1 MDVTILIPLYN
12 QLQYTKQCLDS
23 LRMTI
28 ADKAQVLIIDN
39 GSTDGTREYLRGL
52 DGITVISNKTNL
64 GCAVAWNQGIRGS
77 DAEWVVILNND
88 VILSRGWLNGLIEY
102 AEESG
107 ADVVSPAIRE
117 GKYNYDIGEYA
128 GEFIRR
134 MAHVSRSGEAHGICF
149 LVRRRVFET
158 IGLFDENFRIGQFE
172 DTDFFRRANTAGF
185 RLAITGRSFI
195 HHFGSMTQKSFGQKK
210 KENPYAAENRAYY
223 RRKWRLTWWRRFLLR
238 RRMKLRNFIWRT
250 KEMALFGHTLIE
262 KWINGRLRYF

>member
-1 MDVTILIPLYN
+1 MLASIIIPVYN
-12 QLQYTKQCLDS
+12 KLKYTKLCLQSLGDS
-23 LRMTI
+23 LDEFTEI
-28 ADKAQVLIIDN
+28 VVIDN
-39 GSTDGTREYLRGL
+39 GSTDGTVEYLRGL
-52 DGITVISNKTNL
+52 EGISVIRNETNL
-64 GCAVAWNQGIRGS
+64 GCAGAWNQGVNGTHS
-77 DAEWVVILNND
+77 EWVVILNND

-172 DTDFFRRANTAGF
+172 DTDFFRRANAAGF

-210 KENPYAAENRAYY
+210 KEKPYAAENRAYY